1 MKETSWIT
9 LFLKNSGGL
18 SSKRLLA
25 IVGFFTCIILLIAA
39 FITGKEV
46 PEFGDIV
53 LISCLSLYGVEIIP
67 SIWSKNINKS

>member
-25 IVGFFTCIILLIAA
+25 IVGFFTCIILLVAA

>member
-25 IVGFFTCIILLIAA
+25 IVGFFTCIILLVAA

-67 SIWSKNINKS
+67 NIWSKNINKS

>member
-46 PEFGDIV
+46 PDFADIV

-67 SIWSKNINKS
+67 NIWSKNINKS

>member
-25 IVGFFTCIILLIAA
+25 IVGFFTCIILLVAA

-46 PEFGDIV
+46 PEFGDTL

-67 SIWSKNINKS
+67 NIWSKNINKS

>member
-25 IVGFFTCIILLIAA
+25 MVGFFTCIILLVAA
-39 FITGKEV
+39 FITGREV
-46 PEFGDIV
+46 PEFGDVV

-67 SIWSKNINKS
+67 NIWSKNINKS